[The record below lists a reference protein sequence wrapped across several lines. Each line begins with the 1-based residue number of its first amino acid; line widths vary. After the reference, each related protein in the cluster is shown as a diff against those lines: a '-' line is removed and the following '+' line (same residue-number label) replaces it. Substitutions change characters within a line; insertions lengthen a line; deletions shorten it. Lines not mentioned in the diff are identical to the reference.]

1 MVEAYVLAAEQ
12 DRSGGDHRAA
22 FKAYERQL
30 AQLVKTKQ
38 DAVIG
43 LGAAFAPGNRVQV
56 FLRNAVIGLMGIPLV
71 AKLAIGRSLR
81 DPIELPPPPTG

>member
-1 MVEAYVLAAEQ
+1 M
-12 DRSGGDHRAA
+12 
-22 FKAYERQL
+22 
-30 AQLVKTKQ
+30 KTKQ